1 MENTKIS
8 TFHIQFLKD
17 SNTTKVIAQVLK
29 IKELEFSSLS
39 WHFSSQQRVK
49 KLLKEVGSL
58 FFIGI

>member
-1 MENTKIS
+1 MENIRIS
-8 TFHIQFLKD
+8 TFHIQSLKD
-17 SNTTKVIAQVLK
+17 SNMTKVIAQVLK

-39 WHFSSQQRVK
+39 WHFSSQQMVK